1 LPTRIRIPLTPPQS
15 VVDTSAELHGTERD
29 GGGPGLVLAHG
40 AGGSLH
46 SPLLRAV
53 AGGLADAGHPVVTFN
68 FPAAEAGRRVADP
81 APRLLAVWSDVLAA
95 APDLIPGRPIVAGG
109 RSMGGRMASML
120 LSDPDRVARPPAC
133 VGLVLLGYPLHPA
146 GRPERLRTGHW
157 PDLRVPALFVQGER
171 DPLCD
176 LELFER
182 QRAALLAHVTT
193 TLHVVTGGD
202 HGFGVRRRDGRD
214 SPAVLDE
221 VVGAVVAWL
230 GTLAGGDRA
239 GRPASVTAP

>member
-1 LPTRIRIPLTPPQS
+1 MCRS
-15 VVDTSAELHGTERD
+15 TSENA
-29 GGGPGLVLAHG
+29 GGGKG
-40 AGGSLH
+40 LH

-53 AGGLADAGHPVVTFN
+53 AGGLAEAGHPVVTFN

-120 LSDPDRVARPPAC
+120 LSDPDRVARHPAC

-157 PDLRVPALFVQGER
+157 PDLRLPALFVQGER

-176 LELFER
+176 LGLFER
-182 QRAALLAHVTT
+182 QRAARLAHVPTS
-193 TLHVVTGGD
+193 LHVVAGGD

-214 SPAVLDE
+214 SAAVRDE